1 VKQSKEDKTMEELKK
16 RYFDFVDE
24 LDPYRDTEDD
34 QDLTLEG
41 MLYNLLAIKE
51 DADAWKDDFS
61 ELYETL
67 EATIQQF
74 KSAGIEIF

>member
-1 VKQSKEDKTMEELKK
+1 MEKLTAAYN
-16 RYFDFVDE
+16 RFINQY
-24 LDPYRDTEDD
+24 DPYSQEAQPDTF
-34 QDLTLEG
+34 EG

-51 DADAWKDDFS
+51 DADAWKDDFP

-74 KSAGIEIF
+74 KAAGIEIF

>member
-1 VKQSKEDKTMEELKK
+1 
-16 RYFDFVDE
+16 
-24 LDPYRDTEDD
+24 
-34 QDLTLEG
+34 

-51 DADAWKDDFS
+51 DADAWKDDFP

-74 KSAGIEIF
+74 KAAGIEIF

>member
-1 VKQSKEDKTMEELKK
+1 MDDYELKEK
-16 RYFDFVDE
+16 FFNFVDE
-24 LDPYRDTEDD
+24 LDPFRDTEDD
-34 QDLTLEG
+34 QDLTLES

-51 DADAWKDDFS
+51 DSEAWKDDFP

-74 KSAGIEIF
+74 KAAGIEIF